1 MTNSPTA
8 AKITFVDRPIRL
20 GQSLASKR
28 ASPRPVNGYPE
39 TCEGATI
46 KTTFP
51 ISCEGLSPPARGLA
65 LQAAVRRAAADVTAL
80 FSETERFRP
89 KIVDFP
95 EWAKREEFG
104 AEIRFRRGV
113 AAGFDVRVSV
123 SPKDRQN
130 VAVSVTRS
138 ARIEWLL
145 MAPAAAIGVAAAFWL
160 TAGIQFRNSHAV
172 VLVLLAGVV
181 AGSVILGVPLVLLA
195 QLLFR
200 LAGMATG
207 NDELCAVLATV
218 EQAVRKT
225 IVPRPT

>member
-1 MTNSPTA
+1 
-8 AKITFVDRPIRL
+8 
-20 GQSLASKR
+20 
-28 ASPRPVNGYPE
+28 
-39 TCEGATI
+39 
-46 KTTFP
+46 
-51 ISCEGLSPPARGLA
+51 
-65 LQAAVRRAAADVTAL
+65 
-80 FSETERFRP
+80 
-89 KIVDFP
+89 
-95 EWAKREEFG
+95 
-104 AEIRFRRGV
+104 
-113 AAGFDVRVSV
+113 
-123 SPKDRQN
+123 
-130 VAVSVTRS
+130 
-138 ARIEWLL
+138 

>member
-1 MTNSPTA
+1 MSPA
-8 AKITFVDRPIRL
+8 
-20 GQSLASKR
+20 
-28 ASPRPVNGYPE
+28 
-39 TCEGATI
+39 
-46 KTTFP
+46 
-51 ISCEGLSPPARGLA
+51 ARGLA
-65 LQAAVRRAAADVTAL
+65 LQAAVRRAADDLA
-80 FSETERFRP
+80 ERFPESEGFRS
-89 KIVDFP
+89 KTVEFP
-95 EWAKREEFG
+95 QWASQQDFG

-138 ARIEWLL
+138 ARIQWLL
-145 MAPAAAIGVAAAFWL
+145 MAPAAAIGAAAAFWL